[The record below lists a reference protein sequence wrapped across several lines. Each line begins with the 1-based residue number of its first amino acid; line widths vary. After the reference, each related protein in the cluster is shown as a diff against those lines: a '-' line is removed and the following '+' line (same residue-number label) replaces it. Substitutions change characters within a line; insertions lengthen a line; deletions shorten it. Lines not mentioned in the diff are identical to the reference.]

1 MRGGTRQRLIGVIW
15 VARGELDVFSVV
27 NTNARM
33 AHVVGALVDV
43 CAQRTHTVN
52 ESSFASSVNIYL
64 LSVKHWR
71 PNSSLSGIGC
81 PED

>member
-43 CAQRTHTVN
+43 CAQRTPSINETVRLCPL
-52 ESSFASSVNIYL
+52 SIY
-64 LSVKHWR
+64 
-71 PNSSLSGIGC
+71 IC
-81 PED
+81 

>member
-43 CAQRTHTVN
+43 CAQRT
-52 ESSFASSVNIYL
+52 
-64 LSVKHWR
+64 
-71 PNSSLSGIGC
+71 P
-81 PED
+81 

>member
-1 MRGGTRQRLIGVIW
+1 MRGSSPQGLGMRGGTRQRLIGVIW

-43 CAQRTHTVN
+43 CAQRTPSMRVRLRPL
-52 ESSFASSVNIYL
+52 SIY
-64 LSVKHWR
+64 
-71 PNSSLSGIGC
+71 IC
-81 PED
+81 